1 MGPDVLS
8 DSTSS
13 EDIFLFLSS
22 LSPFREVYCLAILFT
37 VLDKSTKGVLDEKSF
52 LLPRW
57 LGILT
62 QIREEILRI
71 LSYFTA
77 NGPGNLHFQICMWPG
92 RDSTFIEPRACI
104 SPLMQNL
111 SLDPLAFLENIIGNF
126 SN

>member
-22 LSPFREVYCLAILFT
+22 LFPVREVYWLEILFT
-37 VLDKSTKGVLDEKSF
+37 VLDKSTRGVLDEKSF

-57 LGILT
+57 LGSLT
-62 QIREEILRI
+62 QISEEILSN
-71 LSYFTA
+71 LSYFNA
-77 NGPGNLHFQICMWPG
+77 NGLENFHFQIYMWPG
-92 RDSTFIEPRACI
+92 QDAACLEPMAWI

-111 SLDPLAFLENIIGNF
+111 PLDPMAFVQNIIGNF
-126 SN
+126 L